1 MRRPILMK
9 EISVRQVDIY
19 ARPAEKARNYQR
31 SRRRWLVLLL
41 ISVFATLFMAACGF
55 ALAALSLLHVIETY
69 GRLATIGVGLIAATF
84 PTLIF
89 AAHCLDRI
97 DDADHAIKMD
107 AYNEKLLDITN
118 SDDSK

>member
-1 MRRPILMK
+1 MRQPILIK
-9 EISVRQVDIY
+9 EMSIPQVDIH
-19 ARPAEKARNYQR
+19 ARPGENAHNHQS

-41 ISVFATLFMAACGF
+41 ISVIATLFMAACGF

-69 GRLATIGVGLIAATF
+69 GRLSTMGVALLAATF

-107 AYNEKLLDITN
+107 AFKEKLLDITDA
-118 SDDSK
+118 DDSN

>member
-9 EISVRQVDIY
+9 EISNRQVDIH
-19 ARPAEKARNYQR
+19 ARLAEIARNYQR

-41 ISVFATLFMAACGF
+41 ISVFAALFMAASGF
-55 ALAALSLLHVIETY
+55 ALAALSLVHVIETY
-69 GRLATIGVGLIAATF
+69 GRLSTTGVGLIAASF
-84 PTLIF
+84 PTLMF

-107 AYNEKLLDITN
+107 AYNEKLLDITKG
-118 SDDSK
+118 DGSK